1 MRRRE
6 FITRLGSA
14 VAAPAILPLRAH
26 AQQPAKPV
34 LGFLGGT
41 TAVSYVPFVAAF
53 RHGFK
58 EAGYVEDQNVTIEYR
73 WADGRYDQLPALA
86 ADLVRRNVAAIIT
99 STTPAAVAA
108 KAATTTIPIVFSLN
122 TDPVKLGIVASLNRP
137 GGNLTGVTNFS
148 ADLEAKR
155 LALLQQLVPSA
166 AVIGVL
172 MNPNSPNTDPQAK
185 DLQRAAQILGLQVQI
200 LNASS
205 EGEIGAAFTSLT
217 QRQIK
222 ALIVGADGFFLSRR
236 DQLAT
241 LAIRNAIPTIFARR
255 DYVTAGGFMSYAT
268 DLTDAYRIVGLY
280 TGRILRGER
289 PTELPVSNRQKSSW

>member
-1 MRRRE
+1 M
-6 FITRLGSA
+6 
-14 VAAPAILPLRAH
+14 
-26 AQQPAKPV
+26 
-34 LGFLGGT
+34 GFFLLKRT
-41 TAVSYVPFVAAF
+41 VSYAPFVAAF

-86 ADLVRRNVAAIIT
+86 ADLVRRNVAAIIA
-99 STTPAAVAA
+99 STTPSVVAA

-172 MNPNSPNTDPQAK
+172 MNPNSPNADPQAK
-185 DLQRAAQILGLQVQI
+185 ELQRAAQILGLQVQI

-217 QRQIK
+217 QQQIK

-268 DLTDAYRIVGLY
+268 DLTDAYRIVGGY
-280 TGRILRGER
+280 AGRILRGER
-289 PTELPVSNRQKSSW
+289 PTELPVQQSTKVELVINLVTAKALGLTVPSTLLALADEVIE

>member
-14 VAAPAILPLRAH
+14 VAVPAILPLRAY
-26 AQQPAKPV
+26 AQQLAKPV
-34 LGFLGGT
+34 LGFLGSTSAG
-41 TAVSYVPFVAAF
+41 SYAPFVTAF
-53 RHGFK
+53 RQGFK
-58 EAGYVEDQNVTIEYR
+58 EAGYVESQNVTIEYR

-86 ADLVRRNVAAIIT
+86 ADLVRRNVAAIIA
-99 STTPAAVAA
+99 STTSSVVAA

-172 MNPNSPNTDPQAK
+172 MNPNSPNADPQAK
-185 DLQRAAQILGLQVQI
+185 ELQRAAQILGLQVQI
-200 LNASS
+200 LSAST

-217 QRQIK
+217 QQQIK
-222 ALIVGADGFFLSRR
+222 ALIVGQTASFSADVINSPRWRYATQSQRFSDGATTSRR
-236 DQLAT
+236 VA
-241 LAIRNAIPTIFARR
+241 
-255 DYVTAGGFMSYAT
+255 
-268 DLTDAYRIVGLY
+268 
-280 TGRILRGER
+280 
-289 PTELPVSNRQKSSW
+289 